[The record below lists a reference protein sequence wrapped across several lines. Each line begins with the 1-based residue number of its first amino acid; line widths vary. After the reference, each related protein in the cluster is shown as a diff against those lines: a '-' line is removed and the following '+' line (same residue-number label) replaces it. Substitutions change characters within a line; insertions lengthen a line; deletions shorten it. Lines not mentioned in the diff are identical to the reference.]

1 MRSFWLFQKSPA
13 GLSRRRTV
21 LFIAWNVA
29 FLLCSAVCLGGVS
42 LLYAYGGY
50 CPDLFYDYFHHPLL
64 LVLTIAPVVGL
75 EVLLWCLTGRIRT
88 DREGR
93 CAHRDS
99 CSDTCGTPSYPPV
112 QDVR

>member
-50 CPDLFYDYFHHPLL
+50 CPDIFYDYFHHPLL
-64 LVLTIAPVVGL
+64 LVLNIAPVVGL
-75 EVLLWCLTGRIRT
+75 EVLLWCLTGRMEWAT
-88 DREGR
+88 ALTGR
-93 CAHRDS
+93 GTVG
-99 CSDTCGTPSYPPV
+99 CSVADC
-112 QDVR
+112 